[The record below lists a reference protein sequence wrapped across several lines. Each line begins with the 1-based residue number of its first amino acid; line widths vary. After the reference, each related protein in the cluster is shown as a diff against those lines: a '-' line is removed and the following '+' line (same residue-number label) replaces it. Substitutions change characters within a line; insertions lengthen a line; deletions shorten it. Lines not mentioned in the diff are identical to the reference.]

1 MPKTIDDLHALLTG
15 HGYICERPLD
25 MIVATTITTQV
36 YKSPAGEKALE
47 ILLTFDNANACV
59 AIEILHAFD
68 LKKAAH
74 REATLACLM
83 TASARTPLLRP
94 TLEPEGDIRLRIDC
108 TCGSEGARDEDVLR
122 ALLLLP
128 CFADAW
134 HEQITM
140 AMEKGK
146 FDANKVAYINLSQ
159 TRGLGSEP
167 GSSLGS
173 SLGSDRGRDPESQQP
188 PAATEPTGSAHP
200 PEAEGGANA
209 ADLLRAAAISQKPG
223 GHVNR
228 LQVLEAFRRWLDDQN
243 RNTGNQN

>member
-15 HGYICERPLD
+15 NGYTCERPLD
-25 MIVATTITTQV
+25 MIVATTVTTKT
-36 YKSPAGEKALE
+36 YKNASGQTELE
-47 ILLTFDNANACV
+47 ILLTFDNANDCV

-159 TRGLGSEP
+159 TRGLR
-167 GSSLGS
+167 S
-173 SLGSDRGRDPESQQP
+173 SLGSDLNGDVESQQP
-188 PAATEPTGSAHP
+188 PAATEPAGLAHP
-200 PEAEGGANA
+200 PEAEGGVDA
-209 ADLLRAAAISQKPG
+209 ADLMRAAAISQKPG

-228 LQVLEAFRRWLDDQN
+228 LRVLDAFRRWRDSQDPNL
-243 RNTGNQN
+243 GNQN

>member
-1 MPKTIDDLHALLTG
+1 
-15 HGYICERPLD
+15 
-25 MIVATTITTQV
+25 MIVATTVTTKT
-36 YKSPAGEKALE
+36 YKNASGQKELE
-47 ILLTFDNANACV
+47 ILLTFDNANDCV

-159 TRGLGSEP
+159 TRGLR
-167 GSSLGS
+167 S
-173 SLGSDRGRDPESQQP
+173 SLGSDLNGDVESQQP
-188 PAATEPTGSAHP
+188 PAATEPAGLAHP
-200 PEAEGGANA
+200 PEAEGGVDA
-209 ADLLRAAAISQKPG
+209 ADLMRAAAISQKPG

-228 LQVLEAFRRWLDDQN
+228 LRVLDAFRRWRDSQDPNL
-243 RNTGNQN
+243 GNQN

>member
-1 MPKTIDDLHALLTG
+1 MSKTIEDLHTLLTG
-15 HGYICERPLD
+15 NGYICERPLD
-25 MIVATTITTQV
+25 MIVATTVATQV
-36 YKSPAGEKALE
+36 YKSPSGEKALE

-146 FDANKVAYINLSQ
+146 FDPNKVAYINLSQ
-159 TRGLGSEP
+159 TRGLGSDLASDP
-167 GSSLGS
+167 GGAP
-173 SLGSDRGRDPESQQP
+173 GSQQP
-188 PAATEPTGSAHP
+188 PAATKPTDSADP
-200 PEAEGGANA
+200 SEGEGGA
-209 ADLLRAAAISQKPG
+209 DLMDLMRAAAISQKPG
-223 GHVNR
+223 GHANR
-228 LQVLEAFRRWLDDQN
+228 LRALDAFRRWRDSQNPNAGDQN
-243 RNTGNQN
+243 